1 MQQTVSFHLKTNLL
15 KKNILEN
22 NQPFVVKDDNMEIVF
37 KTNNIFSQEHAL
49 KATER
54 LGTVRK
60 LDIVDGITIYN
71 NNPKEGRSFEALST
85 DPEIR
90 SKQITE
96 RLWESTSD
104 LLQKSD
110 LELSYSGGEEE
121 DESRA
126 LGEGEIFLR
135 NIT

>member
-1 MQQTVSFHLKTNLL
+1 MQQTVSFNLKTNLL
-15 KKNILEN
+15 EKIYLLEKNQL
-22 NQPFVVKDDNMEIVF
+22 FDVKDDLEIVF
-37 KTNNIFSQEHAL
+37 KTKNIFSQEHAL

>member
-1 MQQTVSFHLKTNLL
+1 MQQIVSLNFKTNLL
-15 KKNILEN
+15 KKIYLKR
-22 NQPFVVKDDNMEIVF
+22 NQSFVVKDDLETVI